1 MAGQGPN
8 PNNSFSGQAQLSRDQ
23 ESHDQSQTN
32 FLQETGTHAKNM
44 AQGATDVGKGAVL
57 GAASLARGA
66 ATGVAN
72 VATGAA
78 DALKNTFGG
87 SGAAPISHPSNN
99 TSVDGSAHSNTNQ
112 SAYPNKPSYP
122 HNP

>member
-1 MAGQGPN
+1 MYTCEKSTIIN
-8 PNNSFSGQAQLSRDQ
+8 PFFDTILK
-23 ESHDQSQTN
+23 
-32 FLQETGTHAKNM
+32 TGTHAKNM

-57 GAASLARGA
+57 GAASIARGA

-78 DALKNTFGG
+78 DAIKNTFGG
-87 SGAAPISHPSNN
+87 AAAPADDASNHPSNRS
-99 TSVDGSAHSNTNQ
+99 TH
-112 SAYPNKPSYP
+112 P